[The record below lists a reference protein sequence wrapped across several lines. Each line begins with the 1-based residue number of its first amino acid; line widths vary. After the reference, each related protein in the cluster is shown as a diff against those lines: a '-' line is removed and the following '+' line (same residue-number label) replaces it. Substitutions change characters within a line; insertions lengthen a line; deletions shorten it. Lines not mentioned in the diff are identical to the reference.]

1 MYQPPHFHPD
11 SSAAMHALLRAHPLG
26 LLITPGVDGT
36 PVVDAIPFLL
46 ALGDDSPLSPH
57 GTLIGHVAR
66 ANPLWQLSADQPAT
80 VVFKGPDAY
89 VSPGWYASKAEHGKV
104 VPTWNYTLVQA
115 RGRLLVQDG
124 PDQAR
129 AVVQRLTTEHESRNA
144 KPWALD
150 DAPADFV
157 AATLRAIVAIQI
169 PLDAL
174 DGKFK
179 LSQNRSTEDRAGVRQ
194 GLAALAGDSSAP
206 GDPAAVARWMSA
218 LDWRRS

>member
-11 SSAAMHALLRAHPLG
+11 SVAAMHALLRAHPLG
-26 LLITPGVDGT
+26 LLITPGADGM
-36 PVVDAIPFLL
+36 PVIDAIPFLL

-66 ANPLWQLSADQPAT
+66 ANPLWHLSADQPVT

-89 VSPGWYASKAEHGKV
+89 VSPGWYASKADHGKV

-115 RGRLLVQDG
+115 RGRLLVQDS
-124 PDQAR
+124 PEQAR
-129 AVVQRLTTEHESRNA
+129 AVVQRLTTEHESRSA

-157 AATLRAIVAIQI
+157 AAMLGAIVAIQI

-179 LSQNRSTEDRAGVRQ
+179 LSQNRSAEDRSGVCQ
-194 GLAALAGDSSAP
+194 GLAALAGDGRTP

-218 LDWRRS
+218 LDRRRS

>member
-89 VSPGWYASKAEHGKV
+89 VSPGWYASKADHGKV

-115 RGRLLVQDG
+115 RGRLLVQDS
-124 PDQAR
+124 PEQAR
-129 AVVQRLTTEHESRNA
+129 AVVQRLTTEHESRSA

-157 AATLRAIVAIQI
+157 AAMLGAIVAIQI

-194 GLAALAGDSSAP
+194 GLAALAGDGSAP